1 MIFEKTDIEVAP
13 GSVGLSQHLTTL
25 SRPISVTIPGTLTP
39 VLPLLLHSKR
49 LNISVKFEKF
59 ELLATTGKR
68 TGGRGGGKPIIQ

>member
-39 VLPLLLHSKR
+39 VLPLLLHSKS

-59 ELLATTGKR
+59 ELLTMARSGGR
-68 TGGRGGGKPIIQ
+68 TGREEESQ